1 MSDGDGEALDLRQE
15 RIGRNQALFREVN
28 ERLEGLNMTMSDLI
42 PISDFICECA
52 NPECFERIGLTIPE
66 YEALRADPTHFAV
79 RHGHVYLEAE
89 RVVAEHTGYTIVEK
103 FEAAAGYAIRS
114 DPRRDRPAADAQ

>member
-1 MSDGDGEALDLRQE
+1 MTDGDAEALDLRKE

-28 ERLEGLNMTMSDLI
+28 ERLEGLNRTMSELI

-66 YEALRADPTHFAV
+66 YEELRAEPTHFAV
-79 RHGHVYLEAE
+79 RHGHVYPEAE
-89 RVVAEHTGYTIVEK
+89 RVVERRTGYTVVEK
-103 FEAAAGYAIRS
+103 FAEAGSYAIQT
-114 DPRRDRPAADAQ
+114 DPRRGRPAQHG

>member
-1 MSDGDGEALDLRQE
+1 MGDGDAEAVDLRQQ

-28 ERLEGLNMTMSDLI
+28 ERLESLNMTMSELI

-66 YEALRADPTHFAV
+66 YEALRADATHFAV
-79 RHGHVYLEAE
+79 RHGHVHPEAE
-89 RVVAEHTGYTIVEK
+89 RVIEQRTGYSVVEK
-103 FEAAAGYAIRS
+103 FAEAGSYS
-114 DPRRDRPAADAQ
+114 MQTDPRRAAHAERQ

>member
-1 MSDGDGEALDLRQE
+1 VSDDDAEATDLRQE
-15 RIGRNQALFREVN
+15 RIARNQALFREVN
-28 ERLEGLNMTMSDLI
+28 ERLEGLNRTMSQLI
-42 PISDFICECA
+42 PVSDFICECA

-79 RHGHVYLEAE
+79 RHGHVFHEAE
-89 RVVAEHTGYTIVEK
+89 RVVDERTGYSVVEK

-114 DPRRDRPAADAQ
+114 DPRRDRPASGAE

>member
-1 MSDGDGEALDLRQE
+1 MGDGDAEAVDLRQQ

-28 ERLEGLNMTMSDLI
+28 ERLESLNMTMSELI

-66 YEALRADPTHFAV
+66 YEALRANATHFAV
-79 RHGHVYLEAE
+79 CHGHVYPEAE
-89 RVVAEHTGYTIVEK
+89 RVIEKRIGYSVVEK
-103 FEAAAGYAIRS
+103 FAEAGSYAMHT
-114 DPRRDRPAADAQ
+114 DPRREAHAESQ